1 MSELMNPLAEFV
13 CNTTFAD
20 LPPALVA
27 RTKRHILDTFGATLA
42 GSGSPI
48 ARSVQQLAA
57 VEGAA
62 GQAAVWGCSLATSP
76 RNAAWLNGVAAH
88 MYELDDTGGCD
99 HSGAVVLPAVMA
111 ALALCPGAVSGQRL
125 LVAVVVGYDVGRRVL
140 EACGGYAAHNEAGW
154 HSTASCGVFGA
165 AAAVAS
171 LLRLDRPQTIAAL
184 GIAASFSGGLWGF
197 INDGTQSKKLHAG
210 RAAEGGL
217 LAAQLAASG
226 ISGPACTFDD
236 VWGGFLKTF
245 APHSRIPT
253 ALTAD
258 LGRVWKLNRCSIKP
272 YASCRS
278 THSAI
283 DAVGLLMQQHA
294 LEAVGVDA
302 IEVQLNPFL
311 LDMCGTRDRTS
322 LASAQMSLPYALAA
336 RVLLGHAGLSA
347 WDKPFRMSAE
357 LAAMMARVTL
367 HIDAQYSNDD
377 EPLVTVVTRDG
388 ARHSMQVTLP
398 LGGPENPLSDA
409 LLEDKYRQLAQR
421 VLPAA
426 QCAAL
431 LAVCHL
437 LEQQSDVKPMLAL
450 LSAS

>member
-1 MSELMNPLAEFV
+1 
-13 CNTTFAD
+13 
-20 LPPALVA
+20 
-27 RTKRHILDTFGATLA
+27 
-42 GSGSPI
+42 
-48 ARSVQQLAA
+48 
-57 VEGAA
+57 
-62 GQAAVWGCSLATSP
+62 
-76 RNAAWLNGVAAH
+76 
-88 MYELDDTGGCD
+88 
-99 HSGAVVLPAVMA
+99 
-111 ALALCPGAVSGQRL
+111 
-125 LVAVVVGYDVGRRVL
+125 
-140 EACGGYAAHNEAGW
+140 
-154 HSTASCGVFGA
+154 
-165 AAAVAS
+165 
-171 LLRLDRPQTIAAL
+171 
-184 GIAASFSGGLWGF
+184 
-197 INDGTQSKKLHAG
+197 
-210 RAAEGGL
+210 
-217 LAAQLAASG
+217 
-226 ISGPACTFDD
+226 
-236 VWGGFLKTF
+236 
-245 APHSRIPT
+245 
-253 ALTAD
+253 
-258 LGRVWKLNRCSIKP
+258 
-272 YASCRS
+272 
-278 THSAI
+278 
-283 DAVGLLMQQHA
+283 MQQHA

-431 LAVCHL
+431 LAVCHM